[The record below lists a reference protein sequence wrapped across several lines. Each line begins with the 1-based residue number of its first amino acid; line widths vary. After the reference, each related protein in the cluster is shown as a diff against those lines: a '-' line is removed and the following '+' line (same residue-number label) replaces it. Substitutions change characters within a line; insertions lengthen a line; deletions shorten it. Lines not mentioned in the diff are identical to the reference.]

1 MDQSTRTAE
10 LVADQIDSLARFLTA
25 APLPNDTTADMPPEI
40 ARLLAESIVRW
51 EHGEIRR
58 DGTWQ
63 PIGEVTTD
71 PEVGDVRAE
80 MTGDNTIVKLTHIP
94 TGATVLGETPDRAW
108 ADLRRK
114 VADHGSETPVDQ

>member
-1 MDQSTRTAE
+1 MDQQTRPPE
-10 LVADQIDSLARFLTA
+10 LTDQVDSLARFLTA

-51 EHGEIRR
+51 QHGEIRK

-63 PIGEVTTD
+63 PLGEVTAD

-80 MTGDNTIVKLTHIP
+80 TIGDGTVIKLTHIP
-94 TGATVLGETPDRAW
+94 TGLTVLGESADRAW
-108 ADLRRK
+108 NDLRRK
-114 VADHGSETPVDQ
+114 VAENGSETPVDQ